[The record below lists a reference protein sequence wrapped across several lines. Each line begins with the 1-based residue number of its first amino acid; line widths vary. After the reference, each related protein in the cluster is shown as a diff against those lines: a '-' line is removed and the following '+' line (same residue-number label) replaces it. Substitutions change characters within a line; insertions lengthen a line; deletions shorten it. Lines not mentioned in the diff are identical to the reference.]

1 MPLNNFTLLYVED
14 SRDAQDYMKLYLEDE
29 VKEFYQAFDG
39 EEGLKMY
46 HEKKPDIILTDI
58 NMPKMNGLEMC
69 LKIKNIDD
77 HQHVVI
83 LSAFQDIE
91 TLKIAINAGV
101 DGFILKPMDTNNI
114 LLNKLN
120 FIAENLQN
128 KVDAANYKSRM
139 ELALFKY
146 AQQVELL
153 KELQTKL
160 EKQKDMLHHKAH
172 TDGLTEVE
180 NRISFNDKLN
190 EAIQNAKNNNKK
202 IALFFIDLD
211 NFKDINDTLGHH
223 TGDETL
229 KIVAQKLTQT
239 TRNMDIVA
247 RLGGDEFGVIIEN
260 IKSLE
265 DVQLL
270 ANKIIK
276 VISSPMKID
285 ANLITMSCSIGIG
298 IYPENAQDDK
308 NLLKYADE
316 AMYRAKK
323 NGKSRYQ

>member
-1 MPLNNFTLLYVED
+1 MLLNNFTLLYVED
-14 SRDAQDYMKLYLEDE
+14 NHDAQDYMKFYLGDE

-46 HEKKPDIILTDI
+46 HDKKPDIILTDI
-58 NMPKMNGLEMC
+58 NMPNMNGLDMSV
-69 LKIKNIDD
+69 KIKNIDE
-77 HQHVVI
+77 HQYVII
-83 LSAFQDIE
+83 LSAFQDTE
-91 TLKIAINAGV
+91 TLKVAINTGV
-101 DGFILKPMDTNNI
+101 DGFILKPLDTSNI

-128 KVDAANYKSRM
+128 KIDAANYRSRM

-146 AQQVELL
+146 KQQVELL

-160 EKQKDMLHHKAH
+160 EKQKNLLHHKAH
-172 TDGLTEVE
+172 HDGLTEVA
-180 NRISFNDKLN
+180 NQVSFNAKLN
-190 EAIQNAKNNNKK
+190 ETIQNAKNNDKK
-202 IALFFIDLD
+202 VALFFIDLD

-223 TGDETL
+223 VGDETL

-239 TRNMDIVA
+239 TRDMDIVA

-270 ANKIIK
+270 ASKIIK
-276 VISSPMKID
+276 IISSPMKID
-285 ANLITMSCSIGIG
+285 TNLTTISCSIGIG
-298 IYPENAQDDK
+298 IYPDNAQDDIS
-308 NLLKYADE
+308 LLKYADK
-316 AMYRAKK
+316 AMYRAKRSGK
-323 NGKSRYQ
+323 NRYQ